1 MRLFTNQIDY
11 LKVVLLSAIFASFFF
26 NWQTAVTDDYPT
38 PGNFAIWENGL
49 STFWGVISIIL
60 TIVILSL
67 MFLIQHEEKI
77 IDNITYTYSGLNLLI
92 VFLYFWGEVNNNRLH
107 CYQKNYLGVGF
118 YLFFVFSFIY
128 FFLILL
134 QKHRQSK
141 KSTK

>member
-60 TIVILSL
+60 TIVILFL
-67 MFLIQHEEKI
+67 MFLIKHEKKI
-77 IDNITYTYSGLNLLI
+77 FDNISYTYSGINLLI
-92 VFLYFWGEVNNNRLH
+92 IFLYFWGEVNNDRLH
-107 CYQKNYLGVGF
+107 SYQKNYLGIGF
-118 YLFFVFSFIY
+118 YFFCVLSSIY
-128 FFLILL
+128 FFLILF

-141 KSTK
+141 NSIK